1 MTLSNCVIEYGG
13 LAGGGGVNLSGSSRI
28 LRFTDS
34 ISRIGAGSGIKA
46 TGIDDKFT
54 GFTRSRIETN
64 AGTAVL
70 LSANAS
76 LGNGG
81 GMGDLNGAGNTNV
94 PDQKFYYS
102 SANVIRGN
110 GVNAIQ
116 IDATNNDFTKSG
128 VLVGQ
133 GDIPIQI
140 LGTGG
145 NSSIVGNA
153 TAPTGATLTIGPN
166 AIVQLAAGM
175 DLKAGD
181 GTLFGNIDANGYGGY
196 SHSQGADTAIS
207 QRISFD
213 KIAGGGNFGALF
225 FSTTSA
231 GSSILNFVNV
241 SNGGTSGS
249 GSAQVI
255 IDAITYSFDFTNSVS
270 NNSSSY
276 GLQFRSTN
284 TVNRSG
290 TTYSGNTTGTENIIA
305 GAVTIDTLAG
315 GTYGSGNLGTQ
326 ATVVRPIATAIDPGK
341 GIYFIDQVGQPSS
354 TPRMIRFLNTS
365 GATLKIA
372 GLSVPPNTVRNLS
385 AGIYSGGNID
395 TSAAPADSPM
405 DQVDF
410 FKLSSLALSPNR
422 NVLYLA
428 CTDSGVGAVFGLNV
442 SPGTDS
448 QTSPVTIGSGTAKTG
463 NVNRVYLGDTTHLTD
478 NLKGMAVNP
487 NTGNIYIADPGKW
500 EVVSITPGG
509 VWSQFA
515 GKGTKPSPVTWQA
528 FPGSSAATNFAL
540 YDPQGVAVSS
550 DGNTVY
556 ISDGSWSRVVRIQA
570 GTANLVTQLGNFNA
584 GVFDATTTPSPT
596 GLALL
601 GNSLYISNSGDHT
614 VVSIDNPATVSAQTT
629 PAGNAT
635 TINVPPVTVVGGLA
649 GTSCSGSCG
658 DGGVIGSAQFY
669 LNSMYANLVSDGSG
683 LFLADQGFNPGSFPQ
698 GGRIRYLNRSG
709 APATIAGTLIPAGNI
724 NTIGGSG
731 LAFPYNG
738 GLANAAIFENNTSGV
753 AIDANNNVWI
763 TEANVSSGS
772 ALRFINRGNATI
784 TMLGQTVAPGAIIKV
799 NRDGTDPVNDESTS
813 PLNAYFYTLQGLTTT
828 AQGVY
833 VVDSLGKAVPSTGT
847 SARKV
852 SRVRFINTSA
862 ATVTVASV
870 SVAPGEIKTIAGNS
884 TVSATTGENILA
896 TDAKLLGVT
905 DVAVNAAGDIYLSLS
920 GDKKVRK
927 ITSGTGLI
935 NSLSVGSNSFTGL
948 AFDGSGKLLIAV
960 YDTNQVLRETAA
972 GSGSFSSVPTGSAT
986 VTINKPRDIAV
997 DSTGNIYVINGS
1009 ATVSQIIKIP
1019 TAGAATVFAG
1029 TGTPGF
1035 GGDGEL
1041 PGSANVRV
1049 DFGLSPSNMATFPGQ
1064 TANMDLTVGIAINP
1078 TTGEVIFADA
1088 NNYRVRRVK

>member
-1 MTLSNCVIEYGG
+1 M
-13 LAGGGGVNLSGSSRI
+13 
-28 LRFTDS
+28 
-34 ISRIGAGSGIKA
+34 
-46 TGIDDKFT
+46 
-54 GFTRSRIETN
+54 
-64 AGTAVL
+64 
-70 LSANAS
+70 
-76 LGNGG
+76 
-81 GMGDLNGAGNTNV
+81 
-94 PDQKFYYS
+94 
-102 SANVIRGN
+102 
-110 GVNAIQ
+110 
-116 IDATNNDFTKSG
+116 
-128 VLVGQ
+128 
-133 GDIPIQI
+133 
-140 LGTGG
+140 
-145 NSSIVGNA
+145 
-153 TAPTGATLTIGPN
+153 
-166 AIVQLAAGM
+166 
-175 DLKAGD
+175 
-181 GTLFGNIDANGYGGY
+181 
-196 SHSQGADTAIS
+196 
-207 QRISFD
+207 
-213 KIAGGGNFGALF
+213 
-225 FSTTSA
+225 
-231 GSSILNFVNV
+231 
-241 SNGGTSGS
+241 
-249 GSAQVI
+249 
-255 IDAITYSFDFTNSVS
+255 
-270 NNSSSY
+270 
-276 GLQFRSTN
+276 
-284 TVNRSG
+284 
-290 TTYSGNTTGTENIIA
+290 
-305 GAVTIDTLAG
+305 
-315 GTYGSGNLGTQ
+315 
-326 ATVVRPIATAIDPGK
+326 
-341 GIYFIDQVGQPSS
+341 
-354 TPRMIRFLNTS
+354 
-365 GATLKIA
+365 
-372 GLSVPPNTVRNLS
+372 
-385 AGIYSGGNID
+385 
-395 TSAAPADSPM
+395 
-405 DQVDF
+405 
-410 FKLSSLALSPNR
+410 
-422 NVLYLA
+422 
-428 CTDSGVGAVFGLNV
+428 
-442 SPGTDS
+442 
-448 QTSPVTIGSGTAKTG
+448 
-463 NVNRVYLGDTTHLTD
+463 
-478 NLKGMAVNP
+478 
-487 NTGNIYIADPGKW
+487 
-500 EVVSITPGG
+500 
-509 VWSQFA
+509 
-515 GKGTKPSPVTWQA
+515 
-528 FPGSSAATNFAL
+528 
-540 YDPQGVAVSS
+540 
-550 DGNTVY
+550 
-556 ISDGSWSRVVRIQA
+556 
-570 GTANLVTQLGNFNA
+570 GNFNA
-584 GVFDATTTPSPT
+584 GVFDATTTPAPT

-614 VVSIDNPATVSAQTT
+614 VVSVDNPATVSAQTT